1 MPSKI
6 SNAKHWIFDLD
17 NTLYPP
23 GCNLFHQIDI
33 RMREFIARYFDI
45 ELDEAFLVQKRYF
58 REFGTTLNGLMK
70 NHGMEPDDFLHYVH
84 DIDVSVIDP
93 NPALDKALA
102 NLPGRKVVYTN
113 GSLAHAER
121 ITNRLGIA
129 HHFDGMFDIVAAEF
143 MPKPDIRAYRSLLV
157 EYAIDPKGAVMVE
170 DVARNLEPAKQLGME
185 TVLIHTEHRWS
196 EDASDAGFVDHR
208 IDDLTAWL
216 VALVEGEITKEADS
230 AA

>member
-1 MPSKI
+1 MPSEI
-6 SNAKHWIFDLD
+6 SNTKHWIFDLD

-45 ELDEAFLVQKRYF
+45 ELDEAFLLQKRYF

-102 NLPGRKVVYTN
+102 NLPGRKVIYTN

-121 ITNRLGIA
+121 ITNRLGIG
-129 HHFDGMFDIVAAEF
+129 HHFDAMFDIVAAEF
-143 MPKPDIRAYRSLLV
+143 MPKPDMRAYRSLLAK
-157 EYAIDPKGAVMVE
+157 YGIDPKSAVMVE
-170 DVARNLEPAKQLGME
+170 DVARNLEPAKQLGMK

-196 EDASDAGFVDHR
+196 EDAGDAGFIDHR

-216 VALVEGEITKEADS
+216 GALVEGGIAKEAD
-230 AA
+230 